1 MSEMLE
7 IRVSRVNKTFRP
19 GERVTG
25 VVLIRGGGSVS
36 HSGLVLRAMGSV
48 CPQLESRAA
57 ANIFDAAKPVVLSD
71 VSIEMAPAGKLPSDV
86 AIPFEFTLA
95 ALPGRTLTE
104 SYHGVYV
111 NVKYVISAMLMRTG
125 FMAKPLEGQ
134 TEFIVEVPVRKDVY
148 RLFIH
153 SFIACAALIVSFAPL
168 LFKPLH
174 LPTTHRAQSLRAYQS
189 TLSSNQNHSKM

>member
-1 MSEMLE
+1 MSDQLE

-25 VVLIRGGGSVS
+25 TVLIRGGGSIS
-36 HSGLVLRAMGSV
+36 HSGLFLRASGSV
-48 CPQLESRAA
+48 RPQLDSRAA
-57 ANIFDAAKPVVLSD
+57 ANIFDAAKTVVLSD

-111 NVKYVISAMLMRTG
+111 NVKYVIAATLVRTG
-125 FMAKPLEGQ
+125 FMAKSIEAE
-134 TEFIVEVPVRKDVY
+134 TEFIVEVPV
-148 RLFIH
+148 
-153 SFIACAALIVSFAPL
+153 
-168 LFKPLH
+168 
-174 LPTTHRAQSLRAYQS
+174 
-189 TLSSNQNHSKM
+189 SSSV